1 MFKLWN
7 FDSYLQL
14 GESNSTSDDKNSDVI
29 SEPEESKIDSDDY
42 DSAIDIIDQEK
53 DDDDNDEGLK
63 MNINL
68 F

>member
-14 GESNSTSDDKNSDVI
+14 GESTSTSDDKNSDVI

-53 DDDDNDEGLK
+53 DDDDNDEGSK
-63 MNINL
+63 MNIKL

>member
-1 MFKLWN
+1 MKFWL
-7 FDSYLQL
+7 YLHL

>member
-14 GESNSTSDDKNSDVI
+14 GESTSTSDDKNSDVI

-53 DDDDNDEGLK
+53 DDDDNDEGSK
-63 MNINL
+63 ININL

>member
-14 GESNSTSDDKNSDVI
+14 GESTSTSDDKNSDVI